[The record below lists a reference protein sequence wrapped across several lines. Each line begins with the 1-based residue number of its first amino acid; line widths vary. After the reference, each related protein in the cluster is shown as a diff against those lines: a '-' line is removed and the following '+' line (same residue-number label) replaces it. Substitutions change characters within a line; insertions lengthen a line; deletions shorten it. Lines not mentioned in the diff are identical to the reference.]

1 MDQRRFLSWLLLS
14 LAILMFSQMLF
25 PPPPRPEK
33 PDAAQQIA
41 AQDRVQDGPRGQIA
55 DKGPQ
60 PPAPGGQDK
69 PPAGAVADGAVADG
83 AVAGEMAKAIE
94 VPLEFYTLGS
104 VDPESGY
111 RMLITLT
118 NQGAAVQRIELSSPR
133 YRDLDYRGGYLGH
146 IAPACF
152 LTADQPDADAGE
164 NGVVVEI
171 VGTGTPADKAGL
183 KQGDRIVG
191 IGGDRPITNRQ
202 QLDEALRSYQP
213 GQSVV
218 LEVQRK
224 GGLLESVSTTL
235 TRRPLELVRP
245 EIENL
250 KIRGANIPPG
260 FESPPSFLATITS
273 IDDVALSENER
284 NRVDALLRD
293 TNWEVVQHDVRS
305 VTMRRFLPELQL
317 EVIKR
322 YTLKPVPADQLK
334 NTTFP
339 GYDFDLDVEVK
350 NLAPHTRNVAYRLAG
365 PNGLPIE
372 SWWYANR
379 ISRTW
384 AAAGLRDVV
393 VRFEGEDAEQVR
405 CSTLADEDPDP
416 MGQGVPLAFAS
427 VDAQYFASALIPKKK
442 ALGDLWFD
450 ETQAIRI
457 GPKPEKGERK
467 TYTNVSFEVER
478 RPVKIE
484 SGQAL
489 RDSYRVFA
497 GPKRPKLLAHYY
509 VADAKQYNLGDL
521 IYYGWFGAIAKGML
535 SVLHTFYGWV
545 GNYGIAII
553 MLTVVVRGCMFPL
566 SYKQTQNMARMQ
578 SLKPELDRIT
588 EKHKN
593 DKQKKQQAMQ
603 ELYAKHKVNPLS
615 GCLPLFVQLP
625 IFMGLY
631 RGLMIDIELRQS
643 PLFSDSI
650 RWCSNLAAPDM
661 FYNWSAFMPKMIN
674 DGVGFFGLGPYLN
687 VLPLVTVFLF
697 LISQKMFMPE
707 PTNEQA
713 ALQQKMMKY
722 MTLFMGLIFYK
733 VAAGLCLYFIVSS
746 LWGIVE
752 RKLLP
757 KATTP
762 EGTTAQ
768 QGKSAGGM
776 TAAAKIK
783 SGKDRAGDKPR
794 NAVSTRNGSPKDKKR
809 QKAKRKK

>member
-1 MDQRRFLSWLLLS
+1 MDQRRFLSWVLLS
-14 LAILMFSQMLF
+14 FAILMFSQMLF
-25 PPPPRPEK
+25 PPPPPPEE
-33 PDAAQQIA
+33 PDAARQIA
-41 AQDRVQDGPRGQIA
+41 EKDQDAQGPKPLA
-55 DKGPQ
+55 
-60 PPAPGGQDK
+60 PAEQDK
-69 PPAGAVADGAVADG
+69 PSATGAAGEAVPAGV
-83 AVAGEMAKAIE
+83 VAGEMAKAIE

-118 NQGAAVQRIELSSPR
+118 NQGAAVERIELSSPR
-133 YRDLDYRGGYLGH
+133 YRDLDFRSGYLGH
-146 IAPACF
+146 IAPTRF
-152 LTADQPDADAGE
+152 LAADQPGADSVE
-164 NGVVVEI
+164 SGVVVDI
-171 VGTGTPADKAGL
+171 VGRGTPADKAGL

-191 IGGDRPITNRQ
+191 IGGDQPIANRQ
-202 QLDEALRSYQP
+202 QLSKALESYLP
-213 GQSVV
+213 EQSVV

-224 GGLLESVSTTL
+224 GGALESVSVTL

-250 KIRGANIPPG
+250 EIRGANIPPG

-273 IDDVALSENER
+273 IDGVALDENTR

-293 TNWEVVQHDVRS
+293 TNWEVSQHDARS
-305 VTMRRFLPELQL
+305 VTMRRLLPELQL

-322 YTLKPVPADQLK
+322 YTLKPVPPDQLK
-334 NTTFP
+334 NATFP

-350 NLAPHTRNVAYRLAG
+350 NLAPDTRNVAYRLAG

-372 SWWYANR
+372 GWWYANR

-384 AAAGLRDVV
+384 SAAGLRDVV

-442 ALGDLWFD
+442 ALEDLWFD

-457 GPKPEKGERK
+457 GPKPEKQDRK

-478 RPVKIE
+478 RPVQIE

-489 RDSYRVFA
+489 QDSYRVFA
-497 GPKRPKLLAHYY
+497 GPKRPELLAHYY
-509 VADAKQYNLGDL
+509 VADAKQYNLTDL

-535 SVLHTFYGWV
+535 AVLHTFYGWI

-578 SLKPELDRIT
+578 ALKPELDRIT
-588 EKHKN
+588 EKYKN
-593 DKQKKQQAMQ
+593 DTQKKQQAMQ

-687 VLPLVTVFLF
+687 VLPLVTVFMF

-707 PTNEQA
+707 ATNDQA

-757 KATTP
+757 KATTGG
-762 EGTTAQ
+762 EVT
-768 QGKSAGGM
+768 GKSALGTG
-776 TAAAKIK
+776 AAAKSK
-783 SGKDRAGDKPR
+783 PGHASSSDKPR
-794 NAVSTRNGSPKDKKR
+794 STAPARNGSPKDKKR